1 MSPEEQNLAWLMEL
15 PSTLAKAGRM
25 TDGWK
30 LGMALR
36 DYRNGTPLEV
46 ALGLRG
52 GPRTALTQSR
62 HAQRNRALFEAW
74 CAIPEP
80 DLSPWGRSTRLEL
93 EIERFGR
100 TMWPMW
106 REMSCPP
113 EGSSRLRA
121 ALWEAFRTGLKIP
134 GTARQLDAIV
144 KKEQALISEND
155 CNPWVEVDN

>member
-1 MSPEEQNLAWLMEL
+1 VSPEEQNLHWLMEL

-36 DYRNGTPLEV
+36 DYRDGTPLEA

-52 GPRTALTQSR
+52 GPRTALVQSR
-62 HAQRNRALFEAW
+62 YTERNRALFEAW
-74 CAIPEP
+74 LAIPEP
-80 DLSPWGRSTRLEL
+80 DLSPWGRSVRLEQ
-93 EIERFGR
+93 EVQRFAQM
-100 TMWPMW
+100 MWPVW
-106 REMSCPP
+106 RDMSCPP
-113 EGSSRLRA
+113 EGASAMRA

-144 KKEQALISEND
+144 KKEQSLISEND
-155 CNPWVEVDN
+155 CSCWIDADN